1 MNSLRS
7 TLEFLGGSRDDA
19 PEWLSGRRGLIA
31 RCCVWM
37 AAIALIYTFCG
48 QASKFIYIDF

>member
-1 MNSLRS
+1 MSSLRS

-19 PEWLSGRRGLIA
+19 PEWLAERLGLVA

-37 AAIALIYTFCG
+37 AAIALIYAFCG